1 MEKALT
7 QKNTHLKTAASQR
20 CKPKFLREYF
30 FLQPREEF
38 YFFSPTLRCFNFFA
52 NAQSTTDRQ
61 SDSLLQTLTGQ
72 CNLTQTTEARTA
84 NMGFANMAGTVGK
97 STVVHLI
104 NFGAV
109 GQVSAFNPPHRK
121 AQNRWQQADTTSN
134 I

>member
-1 MEKALT
+1 MEKAHT
-7 QKNTHLKTAASQR
+7 QKNTLLKTAASQR

-52 NAQSTTDRQ
+52 NAQPTTDIQ

-84 NMGFANMAGTVGK
+84 KTLSRIYK
-97 STVVHLI
+97 SPPQISQIKSQRLVRLLNI
-104 NFGAV
+104 RC
-109 GQVSAFNPPHRK
+109 SARPDEGLYF
-121 AQNRWQQADTTSN
+121 S
-134 I
+134 